1 MHSTGTYETRIW
13 TSQIDPQRSAEINVF
28 IPNRL
33 SSDFGAGDSDAL
45 REVERLL
52 AKTSADP
59 ALAQLGPIL
68 TRSEGIASSRIEG
81 LMMSTRRI
89 YEAQHR
95 SGDVDD
101 RSAQQIVGNMNVMSE
116 ILAQS
121 DSPLTHSLLHG
132 WHRRVMDTS
141 RLQPSKVGSYRTEQ
155 GWIGGRADSPV
166 GANFVPPPPE
176 LVESLMTDLVRFA
189 NTTDLPPIV
198 QAAVVHAQFETI
210 HPYADGNGRVGRAL
224 IYWVLASR
232 GALSSVAPPISPI
245 IVDDRDRYVSGL
257 TAYRDGQPD
266 VWIDTLVSL
275 LEGAC
280 AYSLLLAPAIQALEK
295 KWRAL
300 ASDVRSGSVD
310 HEIISHLA
318 ELPVLDATT
327 VAGEFGV
334 SNMGARDALVRLAD
348 RGIVVERPLR
358 KGRRG
363 RPARVFEAE
372 ELFELLDEP
381 VRLLASRLQSS
392 G

>member
-33 SSDFGAGDSDAL
+33 SPDFGAGDSDAL

-68 TRSEGIASSRIEG
+68 TRSEGIASSQIEG

-116 ILAQS
+116 ILAQG
-121 DSPLTHSLLHG
+121 DSSLTHSLLHD

-198 QAAVVHAQFETI
+198 QATVRDD
-210 HPYADGNGRVGRAL
+210 PSLCGRKRTHR
-224 IYWVLASR
+224 SR
-232 GALSSVAPPISPI
+232 
-245 IVDDRDRYVSGL
+245 
-257 TAYRDGQPD
+257 PD
-266 VWIDTLVSL
+266 L
-275 LEGAC
+275 LGPRVERC
-280 AYSLLLAPAIQALEK
+280 
-295 KWRAL
+295 
-300 ASDVRSGSVD
+300 V
-310 HEIISHLA
+310 
-318 ELPVLDATT
+318 
-327 VAGEFGV
+327 EFGC
-334 SNMGARDALVRLAD
+334 
-348 RGIVVERPLR
+348 P
-358 KGRRG
+358 
-363 RPARVFEAE
+363 
-372 ELFELLDEP
+372 
-381 VRLLASRLQSS
+381 SS
-392 G
+392 